1 MELTLNGLAEA
12 TIRTLRDPREGARMV
27 LALDLTRRQRWDLL
41 LLTVVFSAILAK
53 ISVLL
58 SATDEADVGLFAASP
73 FTLGLVQLVLMLFAV
88 FTVHYFGRRM
98 GGTGDF
104 DGAIVIVAWLQF
116 IMICLQLG
124 QLLLLLVAPVLA
136 LLLGLAGLV
145 LFFWMLTQ
153 FIMELHGFKSAT
165 AVFMG
170 VFLSM
175 FALAVLLSVLIGVS
189 GVMVPGVSDV

>member
-1 MELTLNGLAEA
+1 MELTLNGLVGAA
-12 TIRTLRDPREGARMV
+12 IRTLRDPREGARMV
-27 LALDLTRRQRWDLL
+27 LALDLTRRERWDLL

-53 ISVLL
+53 VSVLL
-58 SATDEADVGLFAASP
+58 TATAEAEAGFFAASP
-73 FTLGLVQLVLMLFAV
+73 FALGLVQLTLMLFAV
-88 FTVHYFGRRM
+88 FAVHHFGRRM
-98 GGTGDF
+98 GGTGTF

-116 IMICLQLG
+116 IMICIQVA
-124 QLLLLLVAPVLA
+124 QILLMLVAPVLA

-153 FIMELHGFKSAT
+153 FIMELHGFRSAM

-175 FALAVLLSVLIGVS
+175 FALAILLSVLIGMS
-189 GVMVPGVSDV
+189 GVMVPGVTDV